1 MKKIIAKFNSKCAL
15 TSKPIKKGEQM
26 YYDYL
31 TRKCYH
37 ITINVDQVNIDDNLS
52 DLIEAQENAYF
63 DNFCINNNI

>member
-15 TSKPIKKGEQM
+15 TNKPIKKGEQM
-26 YYDYL
+26 YYDYS
-31 TRKCYH
+31 TRKCYC
-37 ITINVDQVNIDDNLS
+37 IDQVNIDDNLS